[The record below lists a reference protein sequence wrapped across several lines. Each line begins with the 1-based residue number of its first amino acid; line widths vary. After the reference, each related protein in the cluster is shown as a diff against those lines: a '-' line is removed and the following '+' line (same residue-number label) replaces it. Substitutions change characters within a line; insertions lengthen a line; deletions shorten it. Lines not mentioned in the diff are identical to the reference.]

1 MFALVFNDQPI
12 SLNVSL
18 IIALNSWKQYF
29 HRKESE
35 EVKNFSHWFKIK
47 FLLNCLF
54 TVVAHL
60 KHTHTQIIVLHLA
73 DTDTVY
79 TMTLPETL
87 DQ

>member
-12 SLNVSL
+12 RLNVSL
-18 IIALNSWKQYF
+18 IIVLNSWKQYF

-35 EVKNFSHWFKIK
+35 EGKNFSHWFKIK

-54 TVVAHL
+54 TVVAHT
-60 KHTHTQIIVLHLA
+60 HTHTEIIVLHLA
-73 DTDTVY
+73 DMGTVY